1 MKKVCVVAR
10 AVKKH
15 KGESEQDYQ
24 TRLIAL
30 DYIRYGKVVLVPD
43 DFDPDATLERLA
55 EEFNKE
61 EPDFFAVEFELIVAD
76 A

>member
-1 MKKVCVVAR
+1 MKKVRVVAR
-10 AVKKH
+10 AAKKC

-30 DYIRYGKVVLVPD
+30 ENIRYGKVVLVPD
-43 DFDPDATLERLA
+43 DFDYGKTLWNLA